1 MLAAG
6 VAWSCDSQARH
17 RRRRRR
23 PCLPRHGGDEEGGAG
38 QIEKIAPELL
48 DGALAS
54 GGTHVEHYEI
64 ATYEGLI
71 TDAGAMGED
80 AVVALLQENL
90 EQEQHTLQ
98 EVTRAT
104 QRLAQT
110 AASKS
115 IR

>member
-1 MLAAG
+1 
-6 VAWSCDSQARH
+6 
-17 RRRRRR
+17 
-23 PCLPRHGGDEEGGAG
+23 
-38 QIEKIAPELL
+38 
-48 DGALAS
+48 
-54 GGTHVEHYEI
+54 
-64 ATYEGLI
+64 
-71 TDAGAMGED
+71 MGED